1 MCFILAFLGNRGKP
15 GSAPDTRRPRPY
27 SRHDARYRPQVC
39 HSLCR
44 ETDKAVARDCRQ
56 QEVAEPV
63 LRRQEVVRRQ
73 QAELRRRHKRRLQQG
88 RPGTTGSCDVAWETS
103 APIRAWTQ
111 VLLSAILGYY
121 DRPTDR
127 QTNQPTDKQEDI

>member
-1 MCFILAFLGNRGKP
+1 MCLILAFLGNRGKP
-15 GSAPDTRRPRPY
+15 GPAPDARRPRPY
-27 SRHDARYRPQVC
+27 SGHDARYRPQVC

-88 RPGTTGSCDVAWETS
+88 RPGTTGSCDVALETS
-103 APIRAWTQ
+103 APIRRAGT
-111 VLLSAILGYY
+111 YF
-121 DRPTDR
+121 P
-127 QTNQPTDKQEDI
+127 PF